1 MASWTSR
8 RGSCKDSLQGSFSSP
23 RIFAILRW
31 IFLGG
36 FLRIFQGSSMVFRN
50 HFFTPF
56 SGDFKGSLKDFWD
69 LQGFFGDFEQCIGDC
84 EGSLKDS
91 WIIHRLFSNFSPFYG
106 DSKGSLKDFWDFQGF
121 FSDSWQFIGDFEG
134 SLKDSWDLRGFFSH
148 FEPF

>member
-31 IFLGG
+31 IFFGG

-50 HFFTPF
+50 HFFLPLLVEISKDPWRIFGIYKDSLAIF
-56 SGDFKGSLKDFWD
+56 SNALGIVRDLWRILGLSIGSLVIFHHFMAIPRDPWRI
-69 LQGFFGDFEQCIGDC
+69 FGI
-84 EGSLKDS
+84 S
-91 WIIHRLFSNFSPFYG
+91 R
-106 DSKGSLKDFWDFQGF
+106 
-121 FSDSWQFIGDFEG
+121 DSWQFIGDFEG